1 MDELGPQMPGI
12 VRKSQKLFVMK
23 DRIEMSARIY
33 LDFTTE
39 LSVLLFNFFSI
50 SLFGIWHSF
59 FFSSSS
65 SFYGHAHGKWK
76 FPG

>member
-39 LSVLLFNFFSI
+39 LSVLLFNFF
-50 SLFGIWHSF
+50 
-59 FFSSSS
+59 
-65 SFYGHAHGKWK
+65 
-76 FPG
+76 FPFL